1 MQWSGVEGCD
11 ACAQLEAAGCPG
23 CTDCCPSP
31 HCKLFF
37 LQFIGKPS
45 TVRYSRFS
53 EEETSPKDSHGMEED
68 GSGSSSEDKRHEQVC
83 CVSVC
88 CHTLLF
94 ELPHQCL
101 HVKWRVLLID
111 MQKTQCV
118 CAYTHTYVCTVIYV
132 QCTVCVCIQ
141 MYICVYCSTQCTVCV
156 L

>member
-1 MQWSGVEGCD
+1 MYVLSWRLQAV
-11 ACAQLEAAGCPG
+11 LAAL
-23 CTDCCPSP
+23 TVVPST

-88 CHTLLF
+88 VHNCCHTLLF
-94 ELPHQCL
+94 ELPHQC
-101 HVKWRVLLID
+101 R
-111 MQKTQCV
+111 M
-118 CAYTHTYVCTVIYV
+118 
-132 QCTVCVCIQ
+132 
-141 MYICVYCSTQCTVCV
+141 
-156 L
+156 

>member
-1 MQWSGVEGCD
+1 MLTCFSVNVLQCTVLNSVHTYVCAVVRWCVQWSGVEGCD

-31 HCKLFF
+31 HCKLSF

-88 CHTLLF
+88 VHKCCHTLLF
-94 ELPHQCL
+94 ELPHQC
-101 HVKWRVLLID
+101 R
-111 MQKTQCV
+111 M
-118 CAYTHTYVCTVIYV
+118 
-132 QCTVCVCIQ
+132 
-141 MYICVYCSTQCTVCV
+141 
-156 L
+156 